1 MTGRTHD
8 VCAITAL
15 NIAFLLLPVPKMSI
29 GTAFLAFVG
38 ATLGGIIPDLD
49 QHTSD
54 SWDRLPAGSILSKL
68 FYRVFGGHRSIS
80 HSILGVVLISIVV
93 KFILQFLS
101 TFMTF
106 TIDVVW
112 GAVIIGMVS
121 HLIADT
127 FTTDGVPWLLPIKKR
142 FGFPPMKMFRVKT
155 GGTLEGIIIYPG
167 LLLLNLYLLIT
178 HYEAYR
184 LFVLSLGK

>member
-8 VCAITAL
+8 LCAITAL
-15 NIAFLLLPVPKMSI
+15 NIAFLVLPVPKMTI

-54 SWDRLPAGSILSKL
+54 SWDRLPAGSIISKL

-80 HSILGVVLISIVV
+80 HSILGVFLISIVV
-93 KFILQFLS
+93 RFILQFLK

-106 TIDVVW
+106 NVDIVWAAVV
-112 GAVIIGMVS
+112 IGILS

-127 FTTDGVPWLLPIKKR
+127 CTTEGVPWLLPLKTK

-155 GGTLEGIIIYPG
+155 GGALESIIVYPG
-167 LLLLNLYLLIT
+167 LLILNLYLIIT
-178 HYEAYR
+178 RYEAYKI
-184 LFVLSLGK
+184 FMVSLGK